1 MPFFKRKSFWF
12 TAAALLVLTLAVF
25 FPINLAKIALHDVS
39 DYPTHLD
46 HALDIEEQFNQWR
59 QISSHPLW
67 HFTVVAVR
75 NIFQVR
81 MWKAAFMVQMGL
93 QVILAG
99 VLLVSFWQVLQ
110 PKSSWAAVP
119 ISLAVMVAAPVAL
132 FAFQDSRFYYGYL
145 GINSYHNPTIIALKP
160 FSLILTTFGVQAL
173 SEKRAARPAL
183 MIWGCAAMVVISSLV
198 KPNFTIIF
206 IPALGL
212 LALVQLIR
220 KKAVNWDVLV
230 VGFALPAL
238 AILAVQFLFTYQG
251 DASSIIFAPLLVARN
266 FSGQLLPKFILS
278 IWFPVLVL
286 IFYGKQALKDRKIQ
300 LAGLAFLFG
309 AAFTFLLA
317 ESGER
322 MLHGNF
328 TWSGE
333 IGNFVLFAAAAEFFF
348 RQLASS
354 NNRKKWWTILSLGFA
369 PHGIAG
375 VLYYTFSL
383 THNSFM

>member
-1 MPFFKRKSFWF
+1 MPFDKQKSFWF
-12 TAAALLVLTLAVF
+12 AAAALLVLTLVVF

-46 HALDIEEQFNQWR
+46 HALDIEEQFSQWR

-67 HFTVVAVR
+67 HFTVLAVR
-75 NIFQVR
+75 KIFQVPI
-81 MWKAAFMVQMGL
+81 WKAAFMVQMGL

-99 VLLVSFWQVLQ
+99 VLFVSFWQVLP

-132 FAFQDSRFYYGYL
+132 FALQDNRFYYGYL

-160 FSLILTTFGVQAL
+160 FSLILTALGVHTL
-173 SEKRAARPAL
+173 SEKRADRPVL
-183 MIWGCAAMVVISSLV
+183 MILGCAAAVAISSLV

-220 KKAVNWDVLV
+220 KKVVHWDVLL

-251 DASSIIFAPLLVARN
+251 DASNIIFAPLLVARN

-286 IFYGKQALKDRKIQ
+286 IFYGKQALKYRKIQ

-354 NNRKKWWTILSLGFA
+354 TSRTKWWVILSLGFA

-375 VLYYTFSL
+375 ALYYTFSL